1 MALYGFGLY
10 LLAGYVTVHHALAV
24 ALLVGILPFVL
35 FNRRINRYLR
45 LRNHRAWRKNKKRNE
60 ELFTEFIQGYEHPQA
75 E

>member
-1 MALYGFGLY
+1 
-10 LLAGYVTVHHALAV
+10 
-24 ALLVGILPFVL
+24 
-35 FNRRINRYLR
+35 LR